1 MSTVLVIGV
10 GDLGERLAAGL
21 AGNPAVGRLLLAG
34 RSVPAVAAAAT
45 TVLSSHDCLVEP
57 VRLDALR
64 VEDVASLLATS
75 RPDLV
80 VQCASR
86 RSPWELVGRDDP
98 AARAVAAAG
107 IALRLPYQLAVPHA
121 LMRAAREAG
130 FSGPIAN
137 LSLPDV
143 TGPVL
148 AALGLAPTIGLGNA
162 SVIQLRA
169 RAAWRATHPD
179 AAKAPLIRVIGHH
192 AHVYGVMQAD
202 PPTDPDH
209 RCRIYVDEQGNRDDD
224 LAYQAPGLAPGQ
236 RYNHVT
242 AAAALPVLAALL
254 PDAPPLRWSAPAPH
268 GLPGGYPVRIHN
280 RTVALD
286 LPPGVTAEEA
296 IAFNQRMSNGDG
308 VDHITAAGTVHFTP
322 ACQEA
327 VADIAPELAEP
338 LPIDEIDTRA
348 ARLDDV
354 LRN

>member
-1 MSTVLVIGV
+1 MSTVLVIGA

-21 AGNPAVGRLLLAG
+21 AGHPGVRRLLLAG
-34 RSVPAVAAAAT
+34 RSGPKVADAAT

-107 IALRLPYQLAVPHA
+107 IALRLPYQLALPHA
-121 LMRAAREAG
+121 VMRAAREAG

-143 TGPVL
+143 TGPIL
-148 AALGLAPTIGLGNA
+148 AALDLAPTIGLGNA
-162 SVIQLRA
+162 GVIQLRA
-169 RAAWRATHPD
+169 RAAWRAAHPD
-179 AAKAPLIRVIGHH
+179 AASPPLIRVVGHH
-192 AHVYGVMQAD
+192 AQVFDVMRGDPPAD
-202 PPTDPDH
+202 PDR
-209 RCRIYVDEQGNRDDD
+209 RCRIYLDEPGHRDDD
-224 LAYQAPGLAPGQ
+224 LAYRVPGLAPGP

-242 AAAALPVLAALL
+242 AAAALPVLTALL
-254 PDAPPLRWSAPAPH
+254 PGAPPLRWSAPAPH
-268 GLPGGYPVRIHN
+268 GLPGGYPVRIGDQA
-280 RTVALD
+280 VSLD
-286 LPPGVTAEEA
+286 LPEGVTAEEA
-296 IAFNQRMSNGDG
+296 IAFNQRMSTGDG
-308 VDHITAAGTVHFTP
+308 IDHIDDDGTVHFTP

-327 VADIAPELAEP
+327 VAHIAADIAEP
-338 LPIDEIDTRA
+338 LPIDDIDARA
-348 ARLDDV
+348 ARLDDL
-354 LRN
+354 LRI

>member
-1 MSTVLVIGV
+1 VSTVLVIGV

-21 AGNPAVGRLLLAG
+21 AGHPGVRRLLLAG
-34 RSVPAVAAAAT
+34 RSGPKVADAAT

-57 VRLDALR
+57 VQLDALR

-121 LMRAAREAG
+121 VMRAAREAG

-143 TGPVL
+143 TGPIL
-148 AALGLAPTIGLGNA
+148 AALDLAPTIGLGNA

-179 AAKAPLIRVIGHH
+179 TANAPLIRVIGHH
-192 AHVYGVMQAD
+192 AQVFDVMQAD
-202 PPTDPDH
+202 PPAEPDR
-209 RCRIYVDEQGNRDDD
+209 RCRIYLDEPGRRDDD
-224 LAYQAPGLAPGQ
+224 LAYQAPGLAPGP

-242 AAAALPVLAALL
+242 AAAALPVLTALL
-254 PDAPPLRWSAPAPH
+254 PDAPPVRCSAPAPH
-268 GLPGGYPVRIHN
+268 GLPGGYPVRIEDQA
-280 RTVALD
+280 VSLD
-286 LPPGVTAEEA
+286 LPEGVTAEDA
-296 IAFNQRMSNGDG
+296 IAFNQRMSTGDG
-308 VDHITAAGTVHFTP
+308 IDRIDGDGTVHFTA

-327 VADIAPELAEP
+327 VAHIAADIAEP
-338 LPIDEIDTRA
+338 FPIDDIDTRA
-348 ARLDDV
+348 ARLDDL
-354 LRN
+354 LRI

>member
-21 AGNPAVGRLLLAG
+21 AGHPGVRRLLLAG
-34 RSVPAVAAAAT
+34 RSVPKVTKAAT
-45 TVLSSHDCLVEP
+45 TVLSSYDCLVEP

-64 VEDVASLLATS
+64 VEDVASLLATH

-86 RSPWELVGRDDP
+86 RSPWELFGRDDP

-107 IALRLPYQLAVPHA
+107 IALRLPYQLAVPLA
-121 LMRAAREAG
+121 VMRAAREAG
-130 FSGPIAN
+130 YSRPIAN

-143 TGPVL
+143 TGPIL
-148 AALGLAPTIGLGNA
+148 AALDLAPTIGLGNA

-169 RAAWRATHPD
+169 RAAWRAIHPD
-179 AAKAPLIRVIGHH
+179 ATNAPLIRVIGHH
-192 AHVYGVMQAD
+192 AQVFDVMQAD
-202 PPTDPDH
+202 PPADPDH
-209 RCRIYVDEQGNRDDD
+209 RCRIYLDEQGHRDDG
-224 LAYQAPGLAPGQ
+224 LAYQAPGLAPGP

-242 AAAALPVLAALL
+242 AAAALPVLTALL
-254 PDAPPLRWSAPAPH
+254 PDAPPLRWSAPAPD
-268 GLPGGYPVRIHN
+268 GLPGGYPVRIN
-280 RTVALD
+280 NQAVALD
-286 LPPGVTAEEA
+286 LPPGVTADEA

-308 VDHITAAGTVHFTP
+308 IHHVDDDGTAYFTP

-327 VADIAPELAEP
+327 VADIAADIAEP
-338 LPIDEIDTRA
+338 LPIDQIDTRA

-354 LRN
+354 LRI